1 MQNFE
6 THIENLIVN
15 SINVETQIE
24 NPVILVRKMLK
35 PKQGTYRRS

>member
-15 SINVETQIE
+15 SINVETQIG
-24 NPVILVRKMLK
+24 NLVILVHKMLK
-35 PKQGTYRRS
+35 PKQETHCRS